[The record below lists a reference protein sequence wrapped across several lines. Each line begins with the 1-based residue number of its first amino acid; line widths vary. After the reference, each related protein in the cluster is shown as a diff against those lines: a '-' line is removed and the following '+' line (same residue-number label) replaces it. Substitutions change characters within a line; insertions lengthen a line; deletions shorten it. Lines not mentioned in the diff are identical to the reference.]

1 MRITI
6 DGFSTYTRGT
16 VRLDQ
21 MEDVIRH
28 IDTTILQSALYLQ
41 NKPNLHPWMPIKYR
55 RIFLAQFKYLIIFSI
70 YFKIYNFIVFI
81 LTTLYY
87 SKTEISVTWRKNYC
101 VICGHALRRY
111 YTGCNRRNGPDF
123 GRVFLRSYYVY
134 RCNPKHLYPKFNVYG
149 DIGQR
154 SLKLWQLLLTYWL
167 PNTYWNWQEYV
178 VSVMLISVHNIK
190 VTREWHKAIK

>member
-28 IDTTILQSALYLQ
+28 IDTTILQSAHYLQ

-87 SKTEISVTWRKNYC
+87 SKTESQSHEGKTIVLYVAMLYAGIIQGVTGETDQTSGEC
-101 VICGHALRRY
+101 SLGHTT
-111 YTGCNRRNGPDF
+111 YTD
-123 GRVFLRSYYVY
+123 VT
-134 RCNPKHLYPKFNVYG
+134 
-149 DIGQR
+149 Q
-154 SLKLWQLLLTYWL
+154 
-167 PNTYWNWQEYV
+167 NTYIQSSMFTEILARGV
-178 VSVMLISVHNIK
+178 
-190 VTREWHKAIK
+190 